1 MYNVAL
7 TQHVTPTSHLYD
19 ILHTEPIT
27 VIHRLTA
34 KVFFRSL
41 PLTPQLPG
49 PTNRELCSS
58 RLDDYV
64 VQERQT

>member
-34 KVFFRSL
+34 KDFFSL
-41 PLTPQLPG
+41 TASHTPTPWPNKPG
-49 PTNRELCSS
+49 IML
-58 RLDDYV
+58 
-64 VQERQT
+64 